1 MEINEFTKVVDGVT
15 NVKWALN
22 SSNDY
27 SFNSIDPTLRLISM
41 EGRRI
46 AVGKICYLLSKKEL
60 FYIINSFILSYN

>member
-46 AVGKICYLLSKKEL
+46 AVGKICYWSKKEL